1 MRIFLTGADGQLGRE
16 LQRRLQGTQF
26 MATDLKELDI
36 TDASAVTAMIGAYNP
51 DAVIH
56 AAAWTQVD
64 AAEEKTDLVYRV
76 NAIGTQNVAM
86 ACREINAPMVYLS
99 TDYVFDGRLGRA
111 YTEIDAPNPLNA
123 YGRSK
128 YAGEVLARQAAGRLF
143 VLRTAWMY
151 GDGPNFVRTMLK
163 LAQERDEIQVVND
176 QHGCPTSTADLAE
189 AVLRI
194 LDTGR
199 YGTYH
204 AVNAG
209 VATWY
214 EFARKIFELAG
225 NTRVKVTP
233 VATAQFP
240 RPAVRPAYAP
250 LDTRLLRLALD
261 WGMRP
266 WEAALAEYLEA
277 GG

>member
-1 MRIFLTGADGQLGRE
+1 MSRV
-16 LQRRLQGTQF
+16 
-26 MATDLKELDI
+26 
-36 TDASAVTAMIGAYNP
+36 TDASGTSADSFV
-51 DAVIH
+51 
-56 AAAWTQVD
+56 
-64 AAEEKTDLVYRV
+64 V
-76 NAIGTQNVAM
+76 NA
-86 ACREINAPMVYLS
+86 
-99 TDYVFDGRLGRA
+99 
-111 YTEIDAPNPLNA
+111 
-123 YGRSK
+123 
-128 YAGEVLARQAAGRLF
+128 AG
-143 VLRTAWMY
+143 
-151 GDGPNFVRTMLK
+151 
-163 LAQERDEIQVVND
+163 
-176 QHGCPTSTADLAE
+176 
-189 AVLRI
+189 
-194 LDTGR
+194 
-199 YGTYH
+199 

-214 EFARKIFELAG
+214 DFARKIFELAG